1 MDNLQF
7 QIIDISSDDI
17 PVGDNYWDKEFI
29 ITFYGKTVENKNVVC
44 NVQGFKPFF
53 YLRVPNNWGNTVTRS
68 FLKLTKKFI
77 QSYRP
82 GNAAWKGDYESNIEI
97 VSS

>member
-29 ITFYGKTVENKNVVC
+29 ITFYGKTNDGNNVVC
-44 NVQGFKPFF
+44 NIQGFQPYF
-53 YLRVPNNWGNTVTRS
+53 YLRVPNNWGTTVTRS
-68 FLKLTKKFI
+68 F
-77 QSYRP
+77 
-82 GNAAWKGDYESNIEI
+82 
-97 VSS
+97 